1 MSPMSTPLKV
11 TYIGNFEPPHSTEN
25 HIARALEV
33 NGHGVARIQENRAG
47 AFNNAALL
55 AADCDLILWTRTG
68 WPWDRVYG
76 SAQGSEMAHDEQR
89 RMLRIARAIGTPV
102 VGYHLDLWFG
112 LNREHQLDEP
122 FFESDI
128 VITADGGHQAE
139 FEARGIEHVWFPPGV
154 SRPECEPGMF
164 RSEFHSKLAFVGN
177 WQGDY
182 HKEHQHR
189 FELVDWLRRNFRR
202 DCAFYPL
209 PGQHAVRGNELRD
222 LYASV
227 EVVIGDSC
235 FAGTGPGY
243 YWSDRIPETLGR
255 GGYLI
260 HPHVVGIDAHF
271 TPSPN
276 PDAHMAMWDAGDWNS
291 LAEEIEWALTNPAE
305 RKNIARN
312 GREHV
317 LRRHTYEVR
326 MVELVDLLQER
337 NLL

>member
-1 MSPMSTPLKV
+1 MHV

-112 LNREHQLDEP
+112 LNREHQLAEP

-139 FEARGIEHVWFPPGV
+139 FEERAIEHVWFPPAISEG
-154 SRPECEPGMF
+154 EAEEGMF
-164 RSEFHSKLAFVGN
+164 RDVFHSPIAFVGN

-189 FELVDWLRRNFRR
+189 HDLVAWLQKNFPTA
-202 DCAFYPL
+202 CAFWPKR
-209 PGQHAVRGNELRD
+209 GQHAVRGTDLQD

-227 EVVIGDSC
+227 DVVVGDSC
-235 FAGTGPGY
+235 FAGTGLAN

-255 GGYLI
+255 GGVLLHPDVPGLRDAFHGWGPMTWEATNWPALGDLIENTLAADARYLR
-260 HPHVVGIDAHF
+260 DF
-271 TPSPN
+271 
-276 PDAHMAMWDAGDWNS
+276 
-291 LAEEIEWALTNPAE
+291 
-305 RKNIARN
+305 
-312 GREHV
+312 RETRRREV
-317 LRRHTYEVR
+317 LQHHTYEVR
-326 MVELVDLLQER
+326 VQQMVELLQER
-337 NLL
+337 GLL